1 MSDRKAPA
9 DTGRRWTVYVLRS
22 TVRARTYVGITI
34 DLERRLAE
42 HNGERPGGAS
52 STRAGRPWAIARTYG
67 PYETRSEASRVE
79 CQVKAL
85 RGSRRLCWRPAG
97 SDPDRA

>member
-1 MSDRKAPA
+1 MSNGDARA
-9 DTGRRWTVYVLRS
+9 DIETRWVVYVLRS
-22 TVRARTYVGITI
+22 TVRERTYVGITI

-52 STRAGRPWAIARTYG
+52 STRVGRPWAVARTYG
-67 PYETRSEASRVE
+67 PYETRSQASKVE